1 MKKISI
7 INYKGGVGK
16 TTLSANLAA
25 ELAFRNKRVLI
36 VDLDPQAN
44 LTFSF
49 FKLQEWQ
56 RIDQQGKTIKHWY
69 DAFLDEDKDLSLSQL
84 IVSPQK
90 VNAKLKSFGSTGRL
104 DIINSHLE
112 LINVD
117 MELATRYGGNSDRT
131 IRSSFLRLFS
141 RLQKGLEE
149 IKDNYDIVI
158 IDCPPNFNIVTQN
171 AIIASDYY
179 LVPARP
185 DVLSTIG
192 IDQLVR
198 HIDSLT
204 EKYNEFV
211 EQGNNNSWARIKP
224 TMLGVIFS
232 MITIYDEK
240 PISTQREFIRQVKR
254 SYPIFDNYMRDNK
267 TLFAKSPDYGV
278 PVVLDGDVTGIYLDI
293 REELEGIVTE
303 LCTKSNI

>member
-16 TTLSANLAA
+16 TTLSANLAS
-25 ELAFRNKRVLI
+25 ELAFRGQNVLV

-44 LTFSF
+44 LTLSF
-49 FKLQEWQ
+49 FDLEKWQKL
-56 RIDQQGKTIKHWY
+56 DDKSKTIKHWY
-69 DAFLDEDKDLSLSQL
+69 DAFLEEDTDMPLSEL
-84 IVSPQK
+84 IVSPK
-90 VNAKLKSFGSTGRL
+90 RVNKRLEALGSKGSL
-104 DIINSHLE
+104 DIISSHLE

-117 MELATRYGGNSDRT
+117 MELATRYGGNTERT

-149 IKDNYDIVI
+149 LEDEYDIVI

-171 AIIASDYY
+171 AIIASDMY
-179 LVPARP
+179 LVPAKP

-204 EKYNEFV
+204 AKYNKFV
-211 EQGNNNSWARIKP
+211 DSGGGAWKNATPS
-224 TMLGVIFS
+224 MLGVVFT
-232 MITIYDEK
+232 MVNIYNQE
-240 PISTQREFIRQVKR
+240 PILTQKEFITRVKR
-254 SYPIFDNYMRDNK
+254 SGYPVFDSYMRDNK

-278 PVVLDGDVTGIYLDI
+278 PVVLDTDLSGIYLDI
-293 REELEGIVTE
+293 RKELEKIADEVE
-303 LCTKSNI
+303 AKL